1 MAQSTVAQFADD
13 LKMPAGSLLEQLRR
27 AGVVKAKPEDVLS
40 ELDKNRL
47 LEYLRRSHG
56 EAQAKT
62 KITLTRKETSE
73 IRAQD
78 ASGKARTVQ
87 VEVRKKRVL
96 VKRDL
101 PGATVEAQETA
112 VPKAA
117 EAAPVTPA
125 PEAPQP
131 AVVAAVVPTPVAEAA
146 APAPVVAEVP
156 LPQVPVA
163 PVAEAPAPAP
173 VAAPA
178 PVVEPPA
185 APATP
190 ATPSAPAAARPAP
203 QAAGRPA
210 APRQQPSRP
219 GPQGGRGPAGQA
231 RPGPGRPGERPAS
244 SSAAPAS

>member
-112 VPKAA
+112 VPTAA
-117 EAAPVTPA
+117 EA
-125 PEAPQP
+125 
-131 AVVAAVVPTPVAEAA
+131 
-146 APAPVVAEVP
+146 
-156 LPQVPVA
+156 VPVA
-163 PVAEAPAPAP
+163 PAPELPLATAPAMEPARAL
-173 VAAPA
+173 VQKL
-178 PVVEPPA
+178 PPA
-185 APATP
+185 IT
-190 ATPSAPAAARPAP
+190 
-203 QAAGRPA
+203 Q
-210 APRQQPSRP
+210 
-219 GPQGGRGPAGQA
+219 GPQSR
-231 RPGPGRPGERPAS
+231 RS
-244 SSAAPAS
+244 K